1 MIFYMTLISTHIKRI
16 PFFIVIKNLKENHF
30 NLSKFNDDCFQGKIT
45 KVFELAP
52 EILKTVD
59 EKYKNASKVA
69 IIKTTNSS
77 LLYLKD
83 KNITKINFDFLNAA
97 NLDKINLNN
106 YDLVILEGEIQDD
119 NVFNPEDVEINYII
133 QNEKIIF
140 KKQKNKVQCC
150 YNALNTNPNESISRN
165 CLGYSYMKFLNQ
177 KLQK

>member
-1 MIFYMTLISTHIKRI
+1 M
-16 PFFIVIKNLKENHF
+16 
-30 NLSKFNDDCFQGKIT
+30 
-45 KVFELAP
+45 
-52 EILKTVD
+52 
-59 EKYKNASKVA
+59 A

-165 CLGYSYMKFLNQ
+165 CLGYSYMLNNKNFKKDFTKIFESKTTKVKIKIHYFKNIKFSGNI
-177 KLQK
+177 